1 MEQKFLAHL
10 DLARWTS
17 RKDASSPLTAPIDQ
31 ARAERIA
38 RGHPCSRCLEYSFK
52 KLVVKPAAPSA
63 QTELGTAW
71 IVTRSCGVCGLHAEL
86 ALDAEGDIVYG

>member
-1 MEQKFLAHL
+1 MHS
-10 DLARWTS
+10 DPARSTK
-17 RKDASSPLTAPIDQ
+17 RKHASSPLTAPIDQ

-38 RGHPCSRCLEYSFK
+38 RSHPCSRCLEYSFK

-63 QTELGTAW
+63 LSELGTAW
-71 IVTRSCGVCGLHAEL
+71 IVTRSCGVCGLQGEL